1 MNRNSDIVNYTERR
15 RASYERSYTPKIRK
29 ALNEQ
34 FATLAN
40 AVQPDSY
47 MSIIDP
53 HYDVMLNRYM
63 SAEPIFKVFMSL
75 YPTVGGDFAKHEY
88 NRLVETTKSMHVKS
102 DPEDEWM
109 AELRSYVKT
118 EAGKRIVSIT
128 KSSRKIAVEAIK
140 DVLDEAVNEGL
151 GTIETAARI
160 KKALIEKGIEM
171 NKWRAIRIAR
181 TEVVSASNAGTLAG
195 AKASDLPIE
204 KYWIATKDSRTRPEH
219 LAAEEQNPKGMDEMF
234 NVGED
239 MMEMP
244 GDSSASA
251 ENVINCRCVLA
262 TGVKGFDSF

>member
-1 MNRNSDIVNYTERR
+1 
-15 RASYERSYTPKIRK
+15 
-29 ALNEQ
+29 
-34 FATLAN
+34 
-40 AVQPDSY
+40 
-47 MSIIDP
+47 
-53 HYDVMLNRYM
+53 
-63 SAEPIFKVFMSL
+63 
-75 YPTVGGDFAKHEY
+75 
-88 NRLVETTKSMHVKS
+88 
-102 DPEDEWM
+102 M
-109 AELRSYVKT
+109 AELRTSVRNKQW
-118 EAGKRIVSIT
+118 KRIASIT
-128 KSSRKIAVEAIK
+128 KSSQKIAVETIK
-140 DVLDEAVNEGL
+140 GVLDVAINEGL

-160 KKALIEKGIEM
+160 KKALIEKGVEM

-204 KYWIATKDSRTRPEH
+204 KYWIATKDSRTRPDH
-219 LAAEEQNPKGMDEMF
+219 LAAEEQNPKDRDELF